1 MNRTLL
7 LILGTC
13 GLVVASAWY
22 FVRPDGSTDIVVTSP
37 MARAENPAS
46 LPLANSV
53 STLSNMPQKVLP
65 PTPAIVPRVTVPL
78 KSALA
83 IEFEKALQLKIF
95 YDRYIANP
103 DGADAETKY
112 FAAVA
117 IETCV
122 GRARGAVA
130 TTDADRARFQNRL
143 KENDPN
149 NAQRIEAFNRVT
161 AICDGFASTNI
172 TAADAARLYA
182 EAAAAGNPGAK
193 VALAANQF
201 NDQARSGAGAVRG
214 VDARRLTEDQLS
226 LVRDGLSSG
235 DPFAIQRA
243 GQLLTWNSTQLV
255 DRRLGAGGD
264 TFNPRDWGSA
274 WTLAAC
280 DRGANCSADSQRILN
295 GCAYQGACGYDSLE
309 AYLQFNELAPN
320 VYLAAQ
326 QNRATILDAIA
337 QGRWDW
343 LGIAAGTG
351 RVVTTPPAT
360 TAATNGGA
368 RTNGNRPPTG
378 ARPGG

>member
-7 LILGTC
+7 LVLGAC

-22 FVRPDGSTDIVVTSP
+22 LVRPEGSQDSIVSAATKAASQP
-37 MARAENPAS
+37 ANAQRAGG
-46 LPLANSV
+46 V
-53 STLSNMPQKVLP
+53 STLPELAQNVLSP
-65 PTPAIVPRVTVPL
+65 SSATSARVVVPL

-83 IEFEKALQLKIF
+83 IEFEKALQLKPF
-95 YDRYIANP
+95 YDRYMANP
-103 DGADAETKY
+103 EGADAETKY

-117 IETCV
+117 IETCI
-122 GRARGAVA
+122 GRAKSAPGIS
-130 TTDADRARFQNRL
+130 DADRERFQNRL

-149 NAQRIEAFNRVT
+149 NQKRLEAFNRVST
-161 AICDGFASTNI
+161 MCVGFAGTNI

-193 VALAANQF
+193 VAVAANQF
-201 NDQARSGAGAVRG
+201 NEQARATTARG
-214 VDARRLTEDQLS
+214 VEGRRLTEDQLS
-226 LVRDGLSSG
+226 LLRDGLASG

-243 GQLLTWNSTQLV
+243 GPLLTWNSTQLV
-255 DRRLGAGGD
+255 DRRLGAAGD
-264 TFNPRDWGSA
+264 PFSARDWGSA

-280 DRGANCSADSQRILN
+280 DRGANCSADSLRVLN

-326 QNRATILDAIA
+326 QNRNTILEAIA

-343 LGIAAGTG
+343 LGIAAGSG
-351 RVVTTPPAT
+351 RTVTTTPPVT
-360 TAATNGGA
+360 T
-368 RTNGNRPPTG
+368 RPAVKPP
-378 ARPGG
+378 PGR

>member
-1 MNRTLL
+1 MNRSLL
-7 LILGTC
+7 LILGAC
-13 GLVVASAWY
+13 GLVVSAAWY
-22 FVRPDGSTDIVVTSP
+22 FVRPEGSSDSIAAAAVKIAANNAPREGGAS
-37 MARAENPAS
+37 S
-46 LPLANSV
+46 LPDLA
-53 STLSNMPQKVLP
+53 QKILAPSP
-65 PTPAIVPRVTVPL
+65 PVGVRVVVPL

-83 IEFEKALQLKIF
+83 IEFEKALQLKPF
-95 YDRYIANP
+95 YDRYMANP

-122 GRARGAVA
+122 GRARGAQGV
-130 TTDADRARFQNRL
+130 TVADRERFQNRL

-149 NAQRIEAFNRVT
+149 NQKRVEAFNRVT
-161 AICDGFASTNI
+161 ALCDGFAGTTI

-193 VALAANQF
+193 IAVAANQF
-201 NDQARSGAGAVRG
+201 NDQARATTARG
-214 VDARRLTEDQLS
+214 VEARRLTEDQLS

-243 GQLLTWNSTQLV
+243 GQLLTLNSTQLV
-255 DRRLGAGGD
+255 DRRLGASAD
-264 TFNPRDWGSA
+264 PFNPRDWASA

-280 DRGANCSADSQRILN
+280 DRGANCGAESSRVLS
-295 GCAYQGACGYDSLE
+295 GCAYQGACGYESLE
-309 AYLQFNELAPN
+309 AYMQFNDLPPN

-343 LGIAAGTG
+343 LGIAAGSG
-351 RVVTTPPAT
+351 RVVTAVTPAT
-360 TAATNGGA
+360 SNVPSNGPRLSGP
-368 RTNGNRPPTG
+368 RPPG
-378 ARPGG
+378 SGRPPGG